1 MTWIAPDN
9 NVLALV
15 TGGINGLGINPLPT
29 FDWNVISVL
38 YDPIVTPLF
47 ALANIA
53 VGARLVAVYVILP
66 IYWKNF

>member
-15 TGGINGLGINPLPT
+15 AGSINGLGINLLPT

-38 YDPIVTPLF
+38 YDPIVTPF
-47 ALANIA
+47 FSLANIA
-53 VGARLVAVYVILP
+53 VWATLVAVCVILP
-66 IYWKNF
+66 IY